1 MKKRMWWILLT
12 LWVLVPVAACSPEK
26 ADALPG
32 GTGGTVQNLDEGSQR
47 PDEPGD
53 TGEVDDPEIQNM
65 KLILTIGGRSFTAT
79 LEENA
84 AARALVAL
92 LPLDLTMEELNGNEK
107 YAGLPQSLPTDSYRP
122 GTIQTGDLMLWGSNT
137 LVLFYETFATSYSYT
152 RLGRVD
158 DPAGLAEAVGAG
170 SVRVIFEQ

>member
-26 ADALPG
+26 ADALPD
-32 GTGGTVQNLDEGSQR
+32 GTGGTVQNPDEGSQR

-53 TGEVDDPEIQNM
+53 TGEEDDPEIQNM